1 MNRLPLFILM
11 LSAAVLLGSE
21 VGKATVATSRFAA
34 PLQVEWHLEQLTSKL
49 EAPETYRRLTAKEAG
64 VTVTCKQE
72 KLPRNAV
79 EFRFEMVN
87 TSKEPVFLRPVAKV
101 TVPMRRFYFWN
112 GYWDA
117 SQTKYDPTDNILST
131 LFPAI
136 GAYDGKDSV
145 IIGVRPTDFYSRLD
159 PNFENTKEGKKLCM
173 GYPVYLA
180 PAENFTYSFVVTAA
194 PGRYGYRDIV
204 QEWYKIFE
212 KEYLP
217 ADQLHP
223 GVTSNESGYL
233 LWNREYK
240 TMPKYT
246 AEMLRRSS
254 GGAATWEW
262 IYAPCIRGGDW
273 DINEE
278 FCVGFK
284 HINSKN
290 AFTKESVQQW
300 IERMKKRLAPA
311 PDFNIAPMWYVNV
324 TWMEKS
330 LCLERWPDLRFR
342 NCVDT
347 RSWNNWTIFGVYCFG
362 SDYTEIFKKALDNI
376 PKKYPEVRGIA
387 WDSCFGHHIVYPE
400 NRGFTATPAKSFYN
414 REPMAL
420 SAIGITHLLDYSH
433 KNFNGGYRM
442 ANTVN
447 YKELTPFYVATRTD
461 CAEIEGTPM
470 DRFDNQRV
478 LRLEAARARLGT
490 KKPMI
495 WHKNLGPKWT
505 PWIPYADL
513 DEEEALE
520 AYRQVTEDT
529 AFLSYYWGAI
539 SRQNQV
545 SEGVEMLWNHLPEN
559 ISLIKQGWQPA
570 PNVDVPKEILAARY
584 GEGAGAR
591 IVLINAN
598 FEDKEFKAFFP
609 KEYWEGKNLL
619 LAAERPM
626 TPLASTLDKNG
637 TTLEVKLPARSI
649 VIVRVGALI
658 DTPAPITVKG
668 GKTENPG
675 RPMEYHFSVRTD
687 GKVKF
692 DAAFFRPEE
701 GMPAR
706 VRMGLSRKNFAADQ
720 PINMTVDTGDF
731 TIDWQTERHYDG
743 DLVLT
748 GTAPYETHTLSVDA
762 IKALKLLEL
771 AKAGT
776 LRVSADTTRHALYAN
791 RVCDFFNFLMQY
803 EKPVPAT
810 VKLVAPGADADIVL
824 ITDQSKV
831 KAPLKGVS
839 YIENGKLYI
848 CAGSDAEMQET
859 VYAVLRRFDRAF
871 PWYGTIADDTY
882 EGFRQIG
889 LSGKKLPE
897 KRPKPKTI
905 YRPTMMEIFLKSGL

>member
-1 MNRLPLFILM
+1 MKKVFLLAFM
-11 LSAAVLLGSE
+11 LAGAMSNAADSGRAAIV
-21 VGKATVATSRFAA
+21 TSRFPK
-34 PLQVEWHLEQLTSKL
+34 PLQVEWHLEELTSKL
-49 EAPETYRRLTAKEAG
+49 NAPETYRKVTAKEVG
-64 VTVTCKQE
+64 ISLTSRQL
-72 KLPRNAV
+72 KLARNAT

-87 TSKEPVFLRPVAKV
+87 ISGKPVFLRPMTKV
-101 TVPMRRFYFWN
+101 TVPMRRFCFWN

-117 SQTKYDPTDNILST
+117 NQTKYDPTDNILST

-136 GAYDGKDSV
+136 GAYDSKNSV

-159 PNFENTKEGKKLCM
+159 PLFENHKDRKELCM
-173 GYPVYLA
+173 GFPVYLA
-180 PAENFTYSFVVTAA
+180 PGEKFTYSFVVTAG

-223 GVTSNESGYL
+223 GVCSNESGYL
-233 LWNREYK
+233 FWNREYK

-278 FCVGFK
+278 FCVGYK
-284 HINSKN
+284 HIGSKN
-290 AFTKESVQQW
+290 AFTQKSVQQW
-300 IERMKKRLAPA
+300 IERMKKRIAPA
-311 PDFNIAPMWYVNV
+311 ADFNIAPMWYVNV

-342 NCVDT
+342 NWVET
-347 RSWNNWTIFGVYCFG
+347 RSWNNRTIFGVYCFG

-400 NRGFTATPAKSFYN
+400 NRGFAATPSKSFYK

-433 KNFNGGYRM
+433 RNFNGGYRM

-470 DRFDNQRV
+470 DRFDKQRI

-513 DEEEALE
+513 DEEQVLE

-539 SRQNQV
+539 CRQNQIA
-545 SEGVEMLWNHLPEN
+545 EGVEMLWKHLPEC
-559 ISLIKQGWQPA
+559 ISLIKQGWCPS
-570 PNVDVPKEILAARY
+570 PGCDVPKEILAARY
-584 GEGAGAR
+584 GEGIGAR
-591 IVLINAN
+591 IALINAN
-598 FEDKEFKAFFP
+598 FEDKNPTVFFP
-609 KEYWEGKNLL
+609 KEYWNGKNLL
-619 LAAERPM
+619 IAAERPM
-626 TPLASTLDKNG
+626 ETVDSTLASGG
-637 TTLEVKLPARSI
+637 TSLKIKLPARSVTLLRI
-649 VIVRVGALI
+649 GAVV
-658 DTPAPITVKG
+658 DTPAELAVKG
-668 GKTENPG
+668 TKNENPG
-675 RPMEYHFSVRTD
+675 RPVEYRFAIRSD
-687 GKVKF
+687 GKVRF
-692 DAAFFRPEE
+692 EVEFFRPEE

-706 VRMGLSRKNFAADQ
+706 IRQNLSRKDFAADK
-720 PINMTVDTGDF
+720 PLKMVVNTGEF
-731 TIDWQTERHYDG
+731 TIDWQTERHYEG
-743 DLVLT
+743 DLVLS
-748 GTAPYETHTLSVDA
+748 GTSPYETHTLTVDT
-762 IKALKLLEL
+762 IRNLKFMEL
-771 AKAGT
+771 SRAGR
-776 LRVSADTTRHALYAN
+776 LRISSDPEHKLHATRMA
-791 RVCDFFNFLMQY
+791 DFFNFLMQF
-803 EKPVPAT
+803 EKPVPAP
-810 VKLVAPGADADIVL
+810 VKLVAPGEDAEIILVSASGKL
-824 ITDQSKV
+824 
-831 KAPLKGVS
+831 KAPVRGKGYV
-839 YIENGKLYI
+839 ENGKLYVVTN
-848 CAGSDAEMQET
+848 SDGDMRET
-859 VYAVLRRFDRAF
+859 VYAVLRRFDRAY

-882 EGFRQIG
+882 EGFKQTG
-889 LSGKKLPE
+889 LSGKNLPE
-897 KRPKPKTI
+897 KRSQPRTI